1 MLNAT
6 DTEPTTGKHWPGC
19 VEPRTQRRVNSIGVA
34 WVTCPNCGAYWRDAD
49 GRDGLRRVVGSMTSG
64 GKSFPTSVET
74 AAENPTPVEI
84 VAPPSSGY
92 RCAEHLDM
100 SVNARGK
107 GCPTCAADLKRRQ
120 PTRRRYDTEQ
130 GRYR

>member
-19 VEPRTQRRVNSIGVA
+19 VEPRTQRRVNSIGVV
-34 WVTCPNCGAYWRDAD
+34 WVTCRGCGAYWRDAD
-49 GRDGLRRVVGSMTSG
+49 GWSDAP
-64 GKSFPTSVET
+64 PT
-74 AAENPTPVEI
+74 AVEI
-84 VAPPSSGY
+84 VAPIPDDLPPSVASGY
-92 RCAEHLDM
+92 RCAEHLDK

>member
-1 MLNAT
+1 MTHA
-6 DTEPTTGKHWPGC
+6 ESPKHRPGC
-19 VEPRTQRRVNSIGVA
+19 VEPGTQRRCNSIGVV
-34 WVTCPNCGAYWRDAD
+34 WVTCRGCGAYWQDAD
-49 GRDGLRRVVGSMTSG
+49 GWTDAP
-64 GKSFPTSVET
+64 PTV
-74 AAENPTPVEI
+74 AENRTPVEI

-92 RCAEHLDM
+92 RCAEHLDK

-120 PTRRRYDTEQ
+120 PIRRRYDTEQ

>member
-1 MLNAT
+1 MTHAE
-6 DTEPTTGKHWPGC
+6 DHHWPGC

-34 WVTCPNCGAYWRDAD
+34 WVTCRGCGAYWQDAD

-64 GKSFPTSVET
+64 GKSLTTSVET

-92 RCAEHLDM
+92 RCAEHLDQP
-100 SVNARGK
+100 VNARGR